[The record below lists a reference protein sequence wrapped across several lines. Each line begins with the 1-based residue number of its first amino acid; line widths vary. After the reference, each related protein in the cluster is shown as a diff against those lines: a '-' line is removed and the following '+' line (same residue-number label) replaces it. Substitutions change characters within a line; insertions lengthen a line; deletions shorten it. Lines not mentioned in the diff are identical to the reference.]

1 MSEYIP
7 LVGSLSYRQPLS
19 ISFFRMHHVS
29 AEGVGWGGGQSGGYH
44 GEGAHGVK
52 FVCLMM

>member
-29 AEGVGWGGGQSGGYH
+29 AEGVGWGGGRA
-44 GEGAHGVK
+44 EVTM
-52 FVCLMM
+52 VREPME